1 MPLDLQQ
8 FYKATNPG
16 KALAADSPEDQ
27 RYYIDFDA
35 VRGGDLI
42 EELRYGISFFSP
54 DEPTCTLFT
63 GHIGCGKSTELL
75 RLKAELERDG
85 FHVVYFV
92 SSDDLELADVDIGD
106 VLLAIARRVSESLET
121 LQISPEAKGF
131 RGLIRS
137 TMNVL
142 LTEIDLKAKIKV
154 PGLGDVAMD
163 SEKREASL
171 SAGIAEL
178 TVTAKNDPGLRDRL
192 NQFLGPQK
200 NKLLEMINKDLLEPA
215 TVQLKALGKKGV
227 VVIIDNL
234 DRIDGR
240 SKSFGRPQPEYL
252 FIDQSECLTKLSCHV
267 VYTMPLALKFA
278 DEYEMLAQ
286 RYEEPKVLPMVTVM
300 FRDGSDCVE
309 GMALMRQMI
318 LARAFPQHSVAQ
330 RLEMILEIF
339 DQLETLDRLCKVS
352 GGHVRDVLRLLNA
365 WIKKERKLPL
375 TRLVLEEVIRS
386 RRNEMMLSISDEE
399 WALLKQVR
407 LRKRVGGDQD
417 YQKLIHSRLV
427 FEYRNRGESW
437 FDVNP
442 ILAEMEELV

>member
-27 RYYIDFDA
+27 QYYIDFDA

-42 EELRYGISFFSP
+42 EELRSGISFFSP

-75 RLKAELERDG
+75 RLKAELDRDG

-92 SSDDLELADVDIGD
+92 SSDDLELADVDISD
-106 VLLAIARRVSESLET
+106 VLLAIARRVSESLESV
-121 LQISPEAKGF
+121 QVNPEAKGF

-154 PGLGDVAMD
+154 PGLGDAAMD
-163 SEKREASL
+163 SEKREVSL

-215 TVQLKALGKKGV
+215 TAQLKAMGKKGL

-240 SKSFGRPQPEYL
+240 AKSFGRPQPEYL
-252 FIDQSECLTKLSCHV
+252 FIDQSECLTNISCHV

-278 DEYEMLAQ
+278 NEYEMLAQ

-300 FRDGSDCVE
+300 FRDGSECSE

-318 LARAFPQHSVAQ
+318 LARAFPQAATAQ
-330 RLEMILEIF
+330 RLEQMLEVF
-339 DQLETLDRLCKVS
+339 ESLETLDRLCQAS

-375 TRLVLEEVIRS
+375 TRSVLEEVIRS

-442 ILAEMEELV
+442 ILGEVEELT